1 MAARL
6 RLLAASLLLLLA
18 AAGAAH
24 AQAPAVRIVVPAPPG
39 GALDASARLF
49 ALRMAALTGEPHVV
63 ENRPGAN
70 TAIGTEFVMRSAPDG
85 RVMLFTGASIVTNA
99 WMNKGGVSALEG
111 LQPVVQLSN
120 ERYWLVSAP
129 GSGASS
135 VRDLEQA
142 PASRPGGWN
151 CAAVPGATTMA
162 CEQLRARSGGAVVTV
177 PYAGLAQALNALQG
191 GHVDIMFSNIDAVAR
206 VVQAGRLRVLAA
218 SARGEGA
225 ADAVPLFAQ
234 AWPDFLMEGA
244 YGVFVPIHTPAARVQ
259 QLNREFNQVL
269 AEPEVGERM
278 REAGQEVVGGDAAGY
293 LARLRLLEKR
303 SGELAR
309 RLGLARP

>member
-135 VRDLEQA
+135 
-142 PASRPGGWN
+142 S
-151 CAAVPGATTMA
+151 
-162 CEQLRARSGGAVVTV
+162 
-177 PYAGLAQALNALQG
+177 QG
-191 GHVDIMFSNIDAVAR
+191 S
-206 VVQAGRLRVLAA
+206 
-218 SARGEGA
+218 
-225 ADAVPLFAQ
+225 
-234 AWPDFLMEGA
+234 
-244 YGVFVPIHTPAARVQ
+244 
-259 QLNREFNQVL
+259 
-269 AEPEVGERM
+269 
-278 REAGQEVVGGDAAGY
+278 
-293 LARLRLLEKR
+293 
-303 SGELAR
+303 
-309 RLGLARP
+309 